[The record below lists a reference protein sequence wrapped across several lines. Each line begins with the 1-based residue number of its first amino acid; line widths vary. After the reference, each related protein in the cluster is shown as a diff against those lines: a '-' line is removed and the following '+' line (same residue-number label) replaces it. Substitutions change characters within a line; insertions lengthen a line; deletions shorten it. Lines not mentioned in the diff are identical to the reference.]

1 MNKLPIRKSEIISR
15 LTYDSPDLTISKEDK
30 EYILYLENYIR
41 EKGYVLFHEL
51 KPEERKKLELEYVKK
66 YNYYKSIGDEE
77 KMKEYIERIVF
88 GNIYFIILKAKRGF
102 MRRIDTSVSLSDIIG
117 VAILGMI
124 KALNTFKVDNE
135 WDARFLRY
143 AEKFIEGNIYSL
155 LYYKGPG
162 NVVSFGDIKI
172 NKEKNYPNKEEFMDE
187 EDVIIPQD
195 NENLTYQIEEEKETC
210 PCVYTVLEFLNN
222 SVPNFPEE
230 DYISCLLLLLLD
242 ENSINCIMNNYE
254 NT

>member
-143 AEKFIEGNIYSL
+143 AEK
-155 LYYKGPG
+155 
-162 NVVSFGDIKI
+162 
-172 NKEKNYPNKEEFMDE
+172 
-187 EDVIIPQD
+187 
-195 NENLTYQIEEEKETC
+195 
-210 PCVYTVLEFLNN
+210 
-222 SVPNFPEE
+222 
-230 DYISCLLLLLLD
+230 
-242 ENSINCIMNNYE
+242 
-254 NT
+254 